1 MIIIIPPTITNAMIT
16 ANTAVNADADYV
28 PATTYS
34 AGVKVTYGNFI
45 YLSLQAGNT
54 GHQPDLTASA
64 AWWSLIGSSNKWAMF
79 DDEVQTQSTAS
90 NTLSTTIRASY
101 INSISCVNIT
111 ASSVDIEVKKG
122 ATVAYTKTID
132 LFDYSTIV
140 DWTTYFFSEHDFQT
154 EFSLTDLPSLPDVD
168 IKITVNKTTST
179 VGIGKIIIGA
189 QLDVGLEE
197 YNLKREGIDYTQV
210 NTDPF
215 GVTTLTKRSYA
226 RKYSTTAIMKNTKY
240 DYVSKKLDSIASV
253 PVLCIGGNGFK
264 STLTVYGLV
273 TYSIILEHLQV
284 SRVAIDVRG
293 LI

>member
-1 MIIIIPPTITNAMIT
+1 MIIIIPTTITNAMIT
-16 ANTAVNADADYV
+16 ANTAVNADADYD
-28 PATTYS
+28 PSETCA
-34 AGVKVTYGNFI
+34 AGVKRTYGNFI

-54 GHQPDLTASA
+54 GNQPDLTTSA
-64 AWWSLIGSSNKWAMF
+64 AWWSLVGSSNEWAMF

-122 ATVAYTKTID
+122 ATVVYTKTID
-132 LFDYSTIV
+132 LFDYSLIV
-140 DWTTYFFSEHDFQT
+140 DWATYFFSEHDFQT

-168 IKITVNKTTST
+168 ITITVNKPTST

-215 GVTTLTKRSYA
+215 GVTTLTKRAYA
-226 RKYSTTAIMKNTKY
+226 RKYSTIAIMYNSKF

-264 STLTVYGLV
+264 STLTVYGFV

-284 SRVAIDVRG
+284 SRVSIDVRG

>member
-1 MIIIIPPTITNAMIT
+1 MIIIIPKTITNAMIT

-28 PATTYS
+28 PATTYA
-34 AGVKVTYGNFI
+34 AGAKVTYNNFI
-45 YLSLQAGNT
+45 YLSLQNANT
-54 GHQPDLTASA
+54 GNQPDLTASA
-64 AWWSLIGSSNKWAMF
+64 AWWSLVGASNKWAMF

-101 INSISCVNIT
+101 VNAISCVNIT

-122 ATVAYTKTID
+122 ATVVYTKTID
-132 LFDYSTIV
+132 LFDYSLIV
-140 DWTTYFFSEHDFQT
+140 DWATYFFSEHDFQT

-168 IKITVNKTTST
+168 IKITVNKPSST
-179 VGIGKIIIGA
+179 VGIGKIIVGA

-197 YNLKREGIDYTQV
+197 YNLKREGIDYTQA
-210 NTDPF
+210 NFDPF
-215 GVTTLTKRSYA
+215 GKLSLTKRSYA
-226 RKYSTTAIMKNTKY
+226 RKYSTTAIMENAKF

-264 STLTVYGLV
+264 SSLTVYGLV

-284 SRVAIDVRG
+284 SRVSIDVRG